1 MRRNVQKS
9 LWFKKAKI
17 ILNDNRVVLLILFFW
32 FLAGFLLYFFIVK
45 LNFLEALKASLF
57 FKQVE
62 GDFSAA
68 YQMWSQGV
76 VFGVIFTFLFQNII
90 EKYNPERGCR
100 MIAKEMHDHIV
111 VIGYSHLGER
121 LVNHLRE
128 KKIPYCLIEK
138 DKEKVDELLRD
149 GEPVVVDDAK
159 EFDAL
164 QDANICAA
172 KAVVIATN
180 NLETALIVTK
190 RARECNKNSL
200 IVARCFQDEF
210 AEIIESLGANEVISS
225 SKNAFKDIVENLK
238 V

>member
-1 MRRNVQKS
+1 LRRNVQKS

-100 MIAKEMHDHIV
+100 MIAKEMHNHIV

-225 SKNAFKDIVENLK
+225 SKNAFKDIVESLK

>member
-1 MRRNVQKS
+1 MQKS

-100 MIAKEMHDHIV
+100 MIAKEMHNHIV

-225 SKNAFKDIVENLK
+225 SKNAFKDIVESLK

>member
-100 MIAKEMHDHIV
+100 MIAKEMHNHIV

-225 SKNAFKDIVENLK
+225 SKNAFKDIVESLK

>member
-1 MRRNVQKS
+1 MQKS

-68 YQMWSQGV
+68 YQMWSKGV

-90 EKYNPERGCR
+90 EKYNPDRGCR
-100 MIAKEMHDHIV
+100 MIAKEMHNHIV

-138 DKEKVDELLRD
+138 DKEKV
-149 GEPVVVDDAK
+149 
-159 EFDAL
+159 
-164 QDANICAA
+164 
-172 KAVVIATN
+172 
-180 NLETALIVTK
+180 
-190 RARECNKNSL
+190 
-200 IVARCFQDEF
+200 
-210 AEIIESLGANEVISS
+210 AE
-225 SKNAFKDIVENLK
+225 
-238 V
+238 

>member
-1 MRRNVQKS
+1 VQKS